1 MFCYDSFLED
11 RKAADTLP
19 RVFLSFARHIAAGM
33 NYLSTKSFVHR
44 DLAARNVLV
53 TEDYICKVSTMLNM
67 KFWVI
72 IEVIRSQTL
81 DWQEIWNKKLFIS

>member
-1 MFCYDSFLED
+1 MLYVFCYDSFLED

-19 RVFLSFARHIAAGM
+19 RVFLSFARQIAAGM

-44 DLAARNVLV
+44 DLAARNVLI

-67 KFWVI
+67 NFVLLLK
-72 IEVIRSQTL
+72 
-81 DWQEIWNKKLFIS
+81 